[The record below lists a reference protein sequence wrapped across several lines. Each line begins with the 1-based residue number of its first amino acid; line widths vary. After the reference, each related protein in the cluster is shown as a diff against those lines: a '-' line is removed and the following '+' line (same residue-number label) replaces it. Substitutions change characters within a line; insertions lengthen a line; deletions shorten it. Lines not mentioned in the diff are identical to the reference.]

1 MNTKERHIVRILK
14 LLELRRITLKEAA
27 ALLSVSYRH
36 IRRIYKNY
44 KQDGNYCLIHGL
56 QGRVSNRR
64 IDESI
69 RNKILHCFKEN
80 FRYCGPTIAARK
92 LNSLGYGINRETL
105 RKWLLEEGLWKC
117 NCKYPKR
124 KIQRRQYRYFGE
136 LVQLGIVRLRPF
148 GQTSKSCSLLYL
160 IDDATKVTIS
170 LLAHRP
176 TVRKAM
182 RLLGRWVKKFGI
194 PMSICCG
201 SKLLFR
207 IRGKAA
213 GGVGKGA
220 DKRGK
225 KIITA
230 FSCACDRLGIE
241 TIVKELKHE
250 RKYLQLHLENY
261 KKHLLRKL
269 ETAGIG
275 FLENAQQAMNNG
287 FMDEMNKAH
296 AEPPSRPQ
304 DFHVQL
310 EADDNLS
317 SVLCFTYNKIVS
329 GDLLIRYKGRLYRI
343 NDGGMPFPSPYIQV
357 RLTEWLDGSVHVYY
371 GKRELQIAEVANDVV
386 NNRKH

>member
-80 FRYCGPTIAARK
+80 FRYCGPTIAAGK
-92 LNSLGYGINRETL
+92 LKNLGHDISRETL

-117 NCKYPKR
+117 NCKYPNQ
-124 KIQRRQYRYFGE
+124 KIQKRQHRHFGE
-136 LVQLGIVRLRPF
+136 LIQLGSICVSVF
-148 GQTSKSCSLLYL
+148 GKQTASSSLIYL

-201 SKLLFR
+201 LKLLFQK
-207 IRGKAA
+207 RGKAA

-220 DKRGK
+220 DMCSK
-225 KIITA
+225 KNITT
-230 FSCACDRLGIE
+230 FSRACDRLGIE
-241 TIVKELKHE
+241 IIVKELKHE
-250 RKYLQLHLENY
+250 REHLRLHLENY
-261 KKHLLRKL
+261 KKHLLQKL
-269 ETAGIG
+269 ETAGITS
-275 FLENAQQAMNNG
+275 LESVQQVMNNG
-287 FMDEMNKAH
+287 FMDEMNKTH
-296 AEPPSRPQ
+296 AEPPRRPQ

-310 EADDNLS
+310 EADDDLR
-317 SVLCFTYNKIVS
+317 SVLCFTYNMIVS
-329 GDLLIRYKGRLYRI
+329 RDLLIRYKGRLYRI

-386 NNRKH
+386 NNRKN